1 MGFSVG
7 VVGCGRW
14 GSQHISTLL
23 ELKKQGFVGKIFVC
37 DVNPL
42 RLKNL
47 SEEIDGVYPEWLE
60 MIQSEDLDLVSIV
73 TPNSTHTSFGIA
85 ILEQGLNVLVEKP
98 VGISLDEVRRLVE
111 AGVESNGLLFSGYLL
126 HHHSGFQYAQKLL
139 QSQKLGRVKSIR
151 YTKYSSRKKP
161 ERGDVIQNL
170 ASHAFSIIP
179 ELLGIEQTPL
189 FTVAATLENQKPT
202 SLDLASQA
210 KFQMIYHNRNHPQPI
225 DVEIHV
231 GWSQENVSMLTVEG
245 TKENLRI
252 HFQRHDSIEQGTFHS
267 GYRWIQTPHSTPPLE
282 QQYRNILSSPSASER
297 DLASHLQTATLLD
310 KATSLA
316 QQWYLE
322 NAEN

>member
-1 MGFSVG
+1 MWFSVG

-47 SEEIDGVYPEWLE
+47 SEKIDGVYSEWLE

-73 TPNSTHTSFGIA
+73 TPNSTHTSLGIA
-85 ILEQGLNVLVEKP
+85 ILEKGSNVLVEKP
-98 VGISLDEVRRLVE
+98 IGISLDEVRRLVG
-111 AGVESNGLLFSGYLL
+111 AVEQSKGSLFSGYLL
-126 HHHSGFQYAQKLL
+126 HHHSGFQYAKKLL

-161 ERGDVIQNL
+161 DRGDVIQNL

-179 ELLGIEQTPL
+179 ELLGFEQTPL

-202 SLDLASQA
+202 SLGSASQA
-210 KFQMIYHNRNHPQPI
+210 KFQMIYRNRNHDQPI

-231 GWSQENVSMLTVEG
+231 GWDQENISKLTVEG

-252 HFQRHDSIEQGTFHS
+252 HFQRHDSIEQGTLHS
-267 GYRWIQTPHSTPPLE
+267 GYRWVQTLHSNPPLE
-282 QQYRNILSSPSASER
+282 QQYRSILSSTSVSER
-297 DLASHLQTATLLD
+297 DIASHLQTTTLLEKATLH
-310 KATSLA
+310 A
-316 QQWYLE
+316 QQWYQE
-322 NAEN
+322 NVEN